1 MATLSAG
8 AASTPQPVVHS
19 TRTRTDNTDRAFT
32 SRLTRCRQ
40 WLHLRRNMQY
50 IGGSGCPDIY
60 DTSIGLPSPTS
71 TTVMSECFSTGES
84 SSSGDAS
91 SPASTAF
98 VDGDI
103 GYQQTN
109 GAQPF
114 HVMHARW
121 SGCLA
126 QTLSSRQSFG
136 SARRVNTLQ
145 SRSSAVRGEGAAAA
159 AAAAAYAHCLR
170 TAGQSLHPGSGGSV
184 CSLAFAGHSG
194 DAATDI
200 VALASSTIAEAAA
213 VEILPMPTLSEE
225 HSNDSG
231 SWECACVECAEAV
244 NGDGSGSSSSDIVP
258 ERRSSLVYNDTPYTV
273 VDDHA
278 VFPQHY
284 LHAQP
289 HMMRRG
295 RYHTVSG
302 DYSAADSE
310 YAEYSH
316 SSLPP
321 NTNVHVMAPEV
332 PEHPLVATPDSAT
345 SGLQSATIPSASV
358 IAHIFSIGEP
368 TQQPGHKGISRA
380 SRLTRRIRSLVSRKI
395 KPDTVWRR
403 QARAC
408 SEALLDA
415 LAAEST
421 FASSIRVL
429 SRTRS
434 NAQSP
439 SFCLRADRVHLNQSR
454 LLRCI
459 HVLFVLQVPAE
470 ERRSRHYRFYLPED
484 DQLELDRGFSE
495 SVLFA
500 AQALAR
506 GYQIRGTELQTQ
518 A

>member
-1 MATLSAG
+1 M
-8 AASTPQPVVHS
+8 
-19 TRTRTDNTDRAFT
+19 DNTDRAFA

-50 IGGSGCPDIY
+50 TGGSGCPDIY

-103 GYQQTN
+103 GYQQAN
-109 GAQPF
+109 SAQPF

-126 QTLSSRQSFG
+126 QTLSSRQSVG
-136 SARRVNTLQ
+136 SARRVNTLR
-145 SRSSAVRGEGAAAA
+145 SRSSAVRGEGAATAA
-159 AAAAAYAHCLR
+159 NAHCLR
-170 TAGQSLHPGSGGSV
+170 TAGQSSHPGSGGSV
-184 CSLAFAGHSG
+184 CSLAFVGHSG

-200 VALASSTIAEAAA
+200 VALASSAIAEAAA
-213 VEILPMPTLSEE
+213 VEILPMPTLPEE
-225 HSNDSG
+225 HSNNSG

-244 NGDGSGSSSSDIVP
+244 NGDGSGSSSSDIIP
-258 ERRSSLVYNDTPYTV
+258 ERRSSLVYNDTPYTA

-278 VFPQHY
+278 AFPQHY

-289 HMMRRG
+289 HMLCRG
-295 RYHTVSG
+295 RYHTFSG

-332 PEHPLVATPDSAT
+332 PEHPPVATPDSTT

-380 SRLTRRIRSLVSRKI
+380 SRLTRRIRGLVSRKI

-434 NAQSP
+434 SAQSP

-459 HVLFVLQVPAE
+459 HVLFMLQVPAE